1 VPYWVASVLLLI
13 FAAGHTTGMLSN
25 RSLGPDADAVHATM
39 RAVHFAF
46 NGSTRTFD
54 DFMHGLGFATSSF
67 LLFSAFVAWRLS
79 TIAHEHWETVAPIAW
94 ALCVCHVGT
103 AILSWTYL
111 FAGPGVLTTLSAA
124 SLGWGALAK
133 RRAQR
138 LS

>member
-1 VPYWVASVLLLI
+1 
-13 FAAGHTTGMLSN
+13 
-25 RSLGPDADAVHATM
+25 M

-54 DFMHGLGFATSSF
+54 DFLYGFGFETSLF

-79 TIAHEHWETVAPIAW
+79 SIAHDQWESVAPIAW
-94 ALCVCHVGT
+94 TLCVCHVG
-103 AILSWTYL
+103 AASLSWTYL

-124 SLGWGALAK
+124 LLGWGALAK

-138 LS
+138 LI